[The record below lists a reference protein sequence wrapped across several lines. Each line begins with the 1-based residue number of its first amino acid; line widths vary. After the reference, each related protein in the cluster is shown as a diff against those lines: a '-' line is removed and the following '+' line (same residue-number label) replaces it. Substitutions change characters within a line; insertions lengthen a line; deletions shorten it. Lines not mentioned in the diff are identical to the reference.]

1 MYDGIGALGIAI
13 RIRDQTGIVCSPPVS
28 GSGYPMFVSKNGV
41 FRNRKW
47 PGTTITPAK
56 KQDTRTYR
64 PMCFLSPNKSSGK
77 TAAMAG
83 KKKHGGWTEVKGE
96 LFIPD
101 ENKTTT
107 RGRWRDQ
114 KKKS

>member
-64 PMCFLSPNKSSGK
+64 PMCFLSPKKSRVK
-77 TAAMAG
+77 FAAMAG
-83 KKKHGGWTEVKGE
+83 DKYHAGEPCVEGEVV
-96 LFIPD
+96 IP
-101 ENKTTT
+101 
-107 RGRWRDQ
+107 
-114 KKKS
+114 SM